1 MSNENPLFQQLIQ
14 NKKFLIALHRG
25 AHGGSIIENTL
36 NSVIVAKKE
45 QVDIVEVD
53 ISRSTDGDFFMF
65 HDGGEPRLLRE
76 SSNINELSTKEIE
89 SLYFYNNLDVKLQAK
104 VERTSYF
111 LGHLTPDTFINIDR
125 SWDFW
130 ETFLDFLDGY
140 EELYPYLILKSPVKK
155 RYLDLLSDHKIKYMY
170 FPIIYNE
177 QELDLVETY
186 SDINLV
192 GFEIIEAQNNYDF
205 INSQRFEKY
214 KNGHFLLMANSMNL
228 DDDLKLFG
236 ELTDREALLKN
247 PDLSWG
253 KMIRMGINTIQT
265 DWPCLLHQY
274 RQQF

>member
-192 GFEIIEAQNNYDF
+192 GFENIEAQNNYDF